1 MNARADIVEPR
12 YLLVKGSS
20 GLGNRILCV
29 LTGILYAR
37 LSRRRLLVDWSD
49 PVYSNDGSNA
59 FFAFFDC
66 PSAGG
71 IDELPDTD
79 SVVPRLWRG
88 HLRDSFQAVLR
99 TYYRTPRGVVYGA
112 LERSHVIGRRSM
124 VERLQRHLSIDVMGA
139 AYGEQVAVLWSYED
153 HIARMRPLFHDEFAG
168 LGQMSTAEILR
179 TLLAQDLLPGPRIQ
193 ARVDEFDEAHPGGPT
208 VGVHLR
214 LSDRRARVDAILAE
228 LDSLLQRKPEL
239 RIFAATDN
247 IEVKERLERRYP
259 GVLMTP
265 HRYPSAG
272 MPLHKDPAR
281 PDRLENGVEALA
293 DLYLLGGCDYLIADG
308 SSSFARIAALLV
320 SERGGNV
327 VDVRAR
333 SAPRTAD
340 QRYGGEG
347 ARHGARHPSAPPP
360 ERHRGG

>member
-1 MNARADIVEPR
+1 VNARAGPREPK

-49 PVYSNDGSNA
+49 PVYSEDGSNA
-59 FFAFFDC
+59 FFTLFDC

-71 IDELPDTD
+71 MDELPDSD
-79 SVVPRLWRG
+79 SVVPSIWRG
-88 HLRDSFQAVLR
+88 HLRDSFQTVLR
-99 TYYRTPRGVVYGA
+99 AYYRTPRGIAYGA

-124 VERLQRHLSIDVMGA
+124 VERLARHLSIDVMEA
-139 AYGEQVAVLWSYED
+139 AYGEQVAVLWSYKD
-153 HIARMRPLFHDEFAG
+153 HIPRMKPLFHDEFAG
-168 LGQMSTAEILR
+168 LGHMSTPEIM
-179 TLLAQDLLPGPRIQ
+179 TMLLAQDLLPGRRIQ
-193 ARVDEFDEAHPGGPT
+193 ARVDAFNGAHPGGPT

-214 LSDRRARVDAILAE
+214 LSDRQTRVDAILAE
-228 LDSLLQRKPEL
+228 LDSLLRRVPDL

-247 IEVKERLERRYP
+247 IEVKEQLERRYP

-265 HRYPSAG
+265 HWYPPARV
-272 MPLHKDPAR
+272 PLHKDPAR
-281 PDRLENGVEALA
+281 PDRLENGIEALV

-320 SERGGNV
+320 SERGGSA
-327 VDVRAR
+327 VDVRAGP
-333 SAPRTAD
+333 APRS
-340 QRYGGEG
+340 RVSRRIWRH
-347 ARHGARHPSAPPP
+347 ARLPRMS
-360 ERHRGG
+360 R